1 MANGLFDNVY
11 NPDVLSCLANLS
23 NDEVFTPPEMVNQ
36 MLDMLPQE
44 LFRNPDTTFLDPAC
58 KTGVFLREIAKR
70 LIVGLEPQFPD
81 LQERLD
87 HIFHKQLYG
96 IAITELTSLLSR
108 RGLYCSKYPNSE
120 FSVSYFDEKHQ
131 DGNIRFKK
139 IRHTWEP
146 EKLMRDL
153 NGRKI
158 GKCIWCGASRDEYD
172 RSKELE
178 THAYEWIHANQPEEI
193 FGMKF
198 DVIIG
203 NPPYQL
209 SDGGNGASA
218 KPIYNLFVEQAKK
231 LNPRFLIM
239 IIPSRWFAGGKGLDD
254 FREAMLTDR
263 RVVRIVDY
271 VNAKDCF
278 AGISLGGGVCYF
290 LWDRDNPRKCE
301 FTNIHDGKESTDL
314 RDLSE
319 FPVFVR
325 YNEAI
330 SVIRKVLDKN
340 EQKVSEVVGSR
351 NPFGLSSAVRGDKD
365 KTGIT
370 VYSSGGIGNIAEKEV
385 TQGKHLIN
393 QYKVMISKVTS
404 EHAGEPD
411 KSGMFSVLS
420 TVRVLKP
427 QEVCTDSYLIAYESN
442 NAVFAENFA
451 QYMCTKFFRFLL
463 LQAVSSINLSKDK
476 FQFVPMQDFTKT
488 WTDEMLYEKYE
499 LTQDEVEFIESM
511 MKEKELEGG
520 IR

>member
-1 MANGLFDNVY
+1 MGDTGLFANIY
-11 NPDVLSCLANLS
+11 NPDVLTCLANLS
-23 NDEVFTPPEMVNQ
+23 NDEVFTPPEIANA
-36 MLDMLPQE
+36 MLDLLPQE
-44 LFRNPDTTFLDPAC
+44 LFCNPDTTFLDPAC
-58 KTGVFLREIAKR
+58 KSGVFLREIAKR
-70 LIVGLEPQFPD
+70 LLKGLQPQIPD
-81 LQERLD
+81 LQERID

-108 RGLYCSKYPNSE
+108 RSLYCSKDPNRE
-120 FSVSYFDEKHQ
+120 FSVSHFDNAQ
-131 DGNIRFKK
+131 GNIRYEA
-139 IRHTWEP
+139 IQHRWQ
-146 EKLMRDL
+146 
-153 NGRKI
+153 N
-158 GKCIWCGASRDEYD
+158 GKCIFCGASKAEYD
-172 RSKELE
+172 RSDDLE
-178 THAYEWIHANQPEEI
+178 THAYEMIHTYNPEEI

-231 LNPRFLIM
+231 LKPRFLTM

-254 FREAMLTDR
+254 FRESMLTDK
-263 RVVRIVDY
+263 RVVKIVDY

-278 AGISLGGGVCYF
+278 TGISLGGGVCYF

-314 RDLSE
+314 RNLSE

-330 SVIRKVLDKN
+330 SVIRKVLAKN
-340 EQKVSEVVGSR
+340 EKMVSEVVGSR
-351 NPFGLSSAVRGDKD
+351 NPFGLSSSARGVKD
-365 KTGIT
+365 KREIT
-370 VYSSGGIGNIAEKEV
+370 LYSSAGTGYVTENEV
-385 TQGKHLIN
+385 TQGKLLI
-393 QYKVMISKVTS
+393 QKHKVMISKVTS

-411 KSGMFSVLS
+411 KSGMFVVLS

-442 NAVFAENFA
+442 DALRAENFA
-451 QYMCTKFFRFLL
+451 KYMCTKFFRFLL

-488 WTDEMLYEKYE
+488 WTDEMLYEKYN
-499 LTQDEVEFIESM
+499 LTQDEIDFIESI
-511 MKEKELEGG
+511 MKEKELDGG
-520 IR
+520 TK

>member
-1 MANGLFDNVY
+1 MADNLFNAVY

-23 NDEVFTPPEMVNQ
+23 NDEVFTPPEVVNK

-70 LIVGLEPQFPD
+70 LITGLEPQIPD
-81 LQERLD
+81 LLERID

-108 RGLYCSKYPNSE
+108 RGVYCSKYPQSE
-120 FSVSYFDEKHQ
+120 FSVTQFDDAE
-131 DGNIRFKK
+131 GNIRY
-139 IRHTWEP
+139 R
-146 EKLMRDL
+146 KLQHKWKD
-153 NGRKI
+153 
-158 GKCIWCGASRDEYD
+158 GKCIYCGISKKTELGKDERGD
-172 RSKELE
+172 TLE
-178 THAYEWIHANQPEEI
+178 AYAYEWIHTLKPEEI
-193 FGMKF
+193 FNMKF
-198 DVIIG
+198 DVIIS

-209 SDGGNGASA
+209 NDGGNGASA

-231 LNPRFLIM
+231 LKPRFLAM

-254 FREAMLTDR
+254 FRESMLTDK
-263 RVVRIVDY
+263 RVVKIVDY

-301 FTNIHDGKESTDL
+301 FTNIHDGKESTDQ
-314 RDLSE
+314 RHLSE

-330 SVIRKVLDKN
+330 SVIRKVLSKN
-340 EQKVSEVVGSR
+340 EQMVSKVVGSR
-351 NPFGLSSAVRGDKD
+351 NPFGLSSSARGVKD
-365 KTGIT
+365 KREIT
-370 VYSSGGIGNIAEKEV
+370 LYSSAGTGYVTEHEV
-385 TQGKHLIN
+385 LLGKQIIKK
-393 QYKVMISKVTS
+393 YKVMISKVTS

-411 KSGMFSVLS
+411 KSGMFAVLS

-427 QEVCTDSYLIAYESN
+427 NEVCTDSYLIAYDADEH
-442 NAVFAENFA
+442 ALAENFA
-451 QYMCTKFFRFLL
+451 KYMCTKFFRFLL
-463 LQAVSSINLSKDK
+463 LQAVSSINLSKNK

-488 WTDEMLYEKYE
+488 
-499 LTQDEVEFIESM
+499 
-511 MKEKELEGG
+511 
-520 IR
+520 

>member
-23 NDEVFTPPEMVNQ
+23 NDEVFTPPEIVNQ

-87 HIFHKQLYG
+87 HIFYNQLFG

-108 RGLYCSKYPNSE
+108 RGLYCSKFPNSD
-120 FSVSYFDEKHQ
+120 FSVTKFENAE
-131 DGNIRFKK
+131 GNIRFKR
-139 IRHTWEP
+139 IAHRWQA
-146 EKLMRDL
+146 
-153 NGRKI
+153 
-158 GKCIWCGASRDEYD
+158 GKCIFCGAAENQYK
-172 RSKELE
+172 RSDDLE
-178 THAYEWIHANQPEEI
+178 THAYEWIHTLKPEEL
-193 FGMKF
+193 FNMKF

-231 LNPRFLIM
+231 LKPRFLTM

-254 FREAMLTDR
+254 FRESMLTDK
-263 RVVRIVDY
+263 RVVKIVDY

-314 RDLSE
+314 RNLSE

-330 SVIRKVLDKN
+330 SVIRKVLAKN
-340 EQKVSEVVGSR
+340 EKMVSETVGSR
-351 NPFGLSSAVRGDKD
+351 NPFGLSSSARGVKD
-365 KTGIT
+365 KREIT
-370 VYSSGGIGNIAEKEV
+370 LYSSAGTGYVTEHEV
-385 TQGKHLIN
+385 MQGKHLIKK
-393 QYKVMISKVTS
+393 YKVMISKVTS

-411 KSGMFSVLS
+411 KSGMFAVLS

-427 QEVCTDSYLIAYESN
+427 YEVCTDSYLIAYESN
-442 NAVFAENFA
+442 DAVLAENFA
-451 QYMCTKFFRFLL
+451 KYMCTKFFRFLL

-488 WTDEMLYEKYE
+488 WTDEMLYEKYD
-499 LTQDEVEFIESM
+499 LTQDEIDFIESM
-511 MKEKELEGG
+511 MKEKELDGG
-520 IR
+520 TK